1 MECQMPKPIAYL
13 IALILITA
21 ANATAQT
28 IYFEDGTSYELAV
41 GESVYVSGS
50 ELYGMDTSDGV
61 VVFTQQG
68 PVVGDY
74 GDEVA
79 KLTTLVTV
87 ADEDCSPNDF
97 DLNPCSNPAP
107 VDNCIFDYNPSQPGK
122 QCLPDGVTVNADGS
136 INLGGPTPQAEL
148 YNAYE
153 FVQDDTATLADVT
166 SMARFQPGN
175 YTHAVNVLNSRLDAR
190 ADGDQGISDYERKF
204 MTSNFMNRVVKL
216 GDLVESL
223 YNLGFTKSQ
232 IHSAYVEGK

>member
-1 MECQMPKPIAYL
+1 MPKSITYL
-13 IALILITA
+13 LTAFLLITA
-21 ANATAQT
+21 ANAASQT
-28 IYFEDGTSYELAV
+28 IYFEDGTSYELAE

-87 ADEDCSPNDF
+87 ADEECSPNDF
-97 DLNPCSNPAP
+97 DLNPCSNPTP
-107 VDNCIFDYNPSQPGK
+107 VDNCIFDYNPSEPGK

-136 INLGGPTPQAEL
+136 INLGGPTEQATL
-148 YNAYE
+148 YNAYV

-175 YTHAVNVLNSRLDAR
+175 YTHAVNVLNSRLAAR
-190 ADGDQGISDYERKF
+190 AVGDQGISDYERRF
-204 MTSNFMNRVVKL
+204 MTSNFMDRVVKL

-223 YNLGFTKSQ
+223 YNLGFSKQ
-232 IHSAYVEGK
+232 EIHSAYVEGK

>member
-1 MECQMPKPIAYL
+1 MPKSITYL
-13 IALILITA
+13 LTAFLLITA
-21 ANATAQT
+21 ANAASQT
-28 IYFEDGTSYELAV
+28 IYFEDGTSYELAD

-79 KLTTLVTV
+79 KAAV
-87 ADEDCSPNDF
+87 ADEECSPNDF
-97 DLNPCSNPAP
+97 DLNPCSNPTP
-107 VDNCIFDYNPSQPGK
+107 VDNCIFDYNPSEPGK

-136 INLGGPTPQAEL
+136 INLGGSTEQATL
-148 YNAYE
+148 YNAYT
-153 FVQDDTATLADVT
+153 FVRDDTATLADLT

-175 YTHAVNVLNSRLDAR
+175 YTHAVNVLNSRLAAR
-190 ADGDQGISDYERKF
+190 AVGDQGISDYERRF
-204 MTSNFMNRVVKL
+204 MTSNFMDRVVKL

-223 YNLGFTKSQ
+223 YNLGFSKQ
-232 IHSAYVEGK
+232 EIHSAYVEGK

>member
-1 MECQMPKPIAYL
+1 MECQMPKSITYL
-13 IALILITA
+13 LTAFLLITA

-68 PVVGDY
+68 PVVGEY
-74 GDEVA
+74 GYKVA
-79 KLTTLVTV
+79 ETV
-87 ADEDCSPNDF
+87 VVVADDEDCSPNDF
-97 DLNPCSNPAP
+97 DLNPCSDPKP
-107 VDNCIFDYNPSQPGK
+107 VPTCVFDYNPSEPGK

-190 ADGDQGISDYERKF
+190 ADGDQGVSDYERKF

>member
-1 MECQMPKPIAYL
+1 MPKSITYL

-28 IYFEDGTSYELAV
+28 IYFEDGTSYELAE

-68 PVVGDY
+68 PVVGEY
-74 GDEVA
+74 GYKVEDTVVAETEV
-79 KLTTLVTV
+79 VV
-87 ADEDCSPNDF
+87 ADDEECSPNDF
-97 DLNPCSNPAP
+97 DLNPCSNPTP
-107 VDNCIFDYNPSQPGK
+107 VDNCIFDYNPSEPGK

-148 YNAYE
+148 YNAYV
-153 FVQDDTATLADVT
+153 FVQDDTATLADLT
-166 SMARFQPGN
+166 NMARFQPGN
-175 YTHAVNVLNSRLDAR
+175 YTHAVNVLNSRLAAR
-190 ADGDQGISDYERKF
+190 AGGDQGISDYERKF